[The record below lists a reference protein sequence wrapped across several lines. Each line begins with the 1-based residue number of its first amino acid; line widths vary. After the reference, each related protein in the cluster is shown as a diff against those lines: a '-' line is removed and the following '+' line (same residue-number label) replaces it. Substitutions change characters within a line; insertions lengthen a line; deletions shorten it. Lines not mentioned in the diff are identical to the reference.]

1 MKLSPNLLASLQKL
15 RLFQGLSPRQ
25 IQRVFASCSQET
37 FEPGATLTESGAE
50 SDRMFIVVS
59 GAVEIRS
66 ARDLLLARE
75 KAITTVGE
83 TGMLSGEVR
92 SATVI
97 VTETVNALVI
107 ERLPLLKAMQEDV
120 TLAIPLYR
128 NGMVLVRAKMMA
140 ADRRIESLLQA
151 EEEPE

>member
-1 MKLSPNLLASLQKL
+1 
-15 RLFQGLSPRQ
+15 
-25 IQRVFASCSQET
+25 
-37 FEPGATLTESGAE
+37 
-50 SDRMFIVVS
+50 
-59 GAVEIRS
+59 
-66 ARDLLLARE
+66 
-75 KAITTVGE
+75 
-83 TGMLSGEVR
+83 MLSGEVR
-92 SATVI
+92 SATAI

>member
-1 MKLSPNLLASLQKL
+1 MKLSPNLLSSLQKL

-37 FEPGATLTESGAE
+37 FEPGARLTESGAE
-50 SDRMFIVVS
+50 SDRMFIIVS

-75 KAITTVGE
+75 KAVTTVGE

-92 SATVI
+92 SATAI
-97 VTETVNALVI
+97 VTEAVNALVI
-107 ERLPLLKAMQEDV
+107 GRRPLMQVMQDDA
-120 TLAIPLYR
+120 TLAIRLYR
-128 NGMVLVRAKMMA
+128 NAMVLVRGKLIA
-140 ADRRIESLLQA
+140 ADQRIESMIQG
-151 EEEPE
+151 EEPE